1 MATKMDEENKPETS
15 NTINIR
21 KPKRVIHCSD
31 GVYEEYSSDE
41 EEAKE
46 DPKDMSLIRRLGHR
60 IVFGLDYVGGY
71 H

>member
-1 MATKMDEENKPETS
+1 MEDDNKPETS
-15 NTINIR
+15 SAIHIK

-41 EEAKE
+41 EEVKQ
-46 DPKDMSLIRRLGHR
+46 DPKDMSLIRRIGHS